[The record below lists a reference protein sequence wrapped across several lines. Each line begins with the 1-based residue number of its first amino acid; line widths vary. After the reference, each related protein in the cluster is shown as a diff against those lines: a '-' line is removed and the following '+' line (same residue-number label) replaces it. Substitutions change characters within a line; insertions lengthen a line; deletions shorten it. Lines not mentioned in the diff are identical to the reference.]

1 VRFRNREHAATLL
14 AARLASYKTQH
25 PLILGI
31 PRGGVPMA
39 RIIADALGGDVDVVL
54 VRKLRAAF
62 QPDLAIGAIDES
74 GVVLKGRHM
83 EVQDVDDPYLREE
96 IRVQTEVLRTRRDL
110 YTKARRPLDPS
121 GRLVIIVD
129 DGVATGCSMLA
140 AIRSVRARHPR
151 KIVVAVAVAPPES
164 LALLRQEA
172 DDAICLQPPAY
183 FFAASQSFEDFSEVT
198 DEMVMAALTGAAIQE
213 QFPPGTS
220 GVSHDDYVYR
230 TRNGT

>member
-1 VRFRNREHAATLL
+1 
-14 AARLASYKTQH
+14 
-25 PLILGI
+25 
-31 PRGGVPMA
+31 MA

-83 EVQDVDDPYLREE
+83 AARDVDDPYLREE
-96 IRVQTEVLRTRRDL
+96 IRIQAEVLRARRDL
-110 YTKARRPLDPS
+110 YYKARRSLDAA

-140 AIRSVRARHPR
+140 AVRSVRARHPR

-183 FFAASQSFEDFSEVT
+183 FFAASQAFEDFSEVT
-198 DEMVMAALTGAAIQE
+198 DEMVIAALTGTDIKAAV
-213 QFPPGTS
+213 PT
-220 GVSHDDYVYR
+220 
-230 TRNGT
+230 

>member
-1 VRFRNREHAATLL
+1 MRFKNREHAATLL
-14 AARLASYKTQH
+14 AARLAAYKTQH
-25 PLILGI
+25 PLVLGV

-83 EVQDVDDPYLREE
+83 DARDVDDPYLREE
-96 IRVQTEVLRTRRDL
+96 IRTQTEVLRTRRDL
-110 YTKARRPLDPS
+110 YTKARRPLDAS

-164 LALLRQEA
+164 LSLLRQEA
-172 DDAICLQPPAY
+172 DETVCLQPPAY
-183 FFAASQSFEDFSEVT
+183 FFAASQAFEDFSEVT
-198 DEMVMAALTGAAIQE
+198 DEMVMTALTGTNVQPAV
-213 QFPPGTS
+213 PT
-220 GVSHDDYVYR
+220 
-230 TRNGT
+230 

>member
-1 VRFRNREHAATLL
+1 VRFKNREHAATLL
-14 AARLASYKTQH
+14 AVRLASYKTQH
-25 PLILGI
+25 PLVLGV

-54 VRKLRAAF
+54 IRKLRGAF

-83 EVQDVDDPYLREE
+83 DPRDVDDPYLREE
-96 IRVQTEVLRTRRDL
+96 IRIQAEILRTKRDL
-110 YTKARRPLDPS
+110 YTTARRPLDAS

-172 DDAICLQPPAY
+172 DDTICLQPPAY
-183 FFAASQSFEDFSEVT
+183 FFAAGQAFEDFSEVT
-198 DEMVMAALTGAAIQE
+198 DGMVMAALTGTNIQAAV
-213 QFPPGTS
+213 P
-220 GVSHDDYVYR
+220 R
-230 TRNGT
+230 

>member
-1 VRFRNREHAATLL
+1 MRFKNREHAATLL
-14 AARLASYKTQH
+14 AVRLASYKTQN
-25 PLILGI
+25 PLVLGV

-54 VRKLRAAF
+54 VRKLLVAF

-83 EVQDVDDPYLREE
+83 DPRDADDPYLQEE
-96 IRVQTEVLRTRRDL
+96 IRTQTEVLRTKRDL
-110 YTKARRPLDPS
+110 YAKARRPLDAS

-164 LALLRQEA
+164 LSLLRQEA
-172 DDAICLQPPAY
+172 DDTVCLQPPAY
-183 FFAASQSFEDFSEVT
+183 FFAASQAFEDFSEVT
-198 DEMVMAALTGAAIQE
+198 DEMVMTALTGTNVQPAVH
-213 QFPPGTS
+213 T
-220 GVSHDDYVYR
+220 
-230 TRNGT
+230 

>member
-1 VRFRNREHAATLL
+1 VRFKNREHAATLL

-25 PLILGI
+25 PLVLGV

-39 RIIADALGGDVDVVL
+39 RIIADALEGDVDVVL

-74 GVVLKGRHM
+74 GVVLNGRHM
-83 EVQDVDDPYLREE
+83 DARDVDDLYLREE
-96 IRVQTEVLRTRRDL
+96 IGIQTEALRTRRDL
-110 YTKARRPLDPS
+110 YTKARRPLDVS

-140 AIRSVRARHPR
+140 AIRSVRAKHPR

-172 DDAICLQPPAY
+172 DDTICLQPPSY
-183 FFAASQSFEDFSEVT
+183 FFAASQAFEDFSEVT
-198 DEMVMAALTGAAIQE
+198 DEMVMAALTGTDIKAAV
-213 QFPPGTS
+213 PT
-220 GVSHDDYVYR
+220 
-230 TRNGT
+230 